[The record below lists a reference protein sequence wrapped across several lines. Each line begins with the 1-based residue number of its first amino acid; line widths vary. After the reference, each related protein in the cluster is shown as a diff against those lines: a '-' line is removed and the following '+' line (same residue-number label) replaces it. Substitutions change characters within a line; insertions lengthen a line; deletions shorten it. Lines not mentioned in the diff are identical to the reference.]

1 MCHLKNNQFSLGN
14 YPIGRTWRFDTVHVA
29 KGVFESTVS
38 TLFDIPNKIKD
49 GLRTRRDLQK
59 FRIKPQLHPQ

>member
-1 MCHLKNNQFSLGN
+1 
-14 YPIGRTWRFDTVHVA
+14 VHVA